1 MPPIDADGKN
11 TLDQCIFIVPPK
23 SWKFENFWLFCHDFK
38 IENFGGGQNL
48 KSVNIWVSKV
58 SSIFVRHDTTEET
71 RFFLFLKNSYGQ
83 KTGKNLP
90 KSQSRGG
97 GRNPPT
103 KSKMFEYLLNGD
115 EIENSIFADVLRIF
129 FWSKNNIYTFLR
141 LFFRNFKFFWSAF
154 FWALRISMT
163 YFFIFRPRDLRDG
176 SKNQK

>member
-1 MPPIDADGKN
+1 MLPRDAQCKN
-11 TLDQCIFIVPPK
+11 MQIKKYASIPPK
-23 SWKFENFWLFCHDFK
+23 SWNFEIWLIFFHHISLWKFRGRSKSEKCQYMGIKSFLYFCTSRYNRRNP
-38 IENFGGGQNL
+38 I
-48 KSVNIWVSKV
+48 
-58 SSIFVRHDTTEET
+58 
-71 RFFLFLKNSYGQ
+71 FLFLKNSYGQ

-129 FWSKNNIYTFLR
+129 FWYKNNIYTFLR